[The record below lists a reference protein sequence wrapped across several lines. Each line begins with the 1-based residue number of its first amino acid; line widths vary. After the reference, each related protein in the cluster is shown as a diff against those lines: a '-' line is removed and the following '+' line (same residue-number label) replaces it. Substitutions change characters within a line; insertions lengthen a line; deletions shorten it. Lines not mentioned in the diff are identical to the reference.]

1 MIQSPDCP
9 LCNARASHYYTQTV
23 RNIARNFLQCDTC
36 HSVFLHPED
45 YLLPEAEKTHYLTHN
60 NDPEDVRYQNFVS
73 PVTNS
78 ILRDFGQHHKGLD
91 FGSGTGSPILKVL
104 KDNDYDVV
112 QYDLYFH
119 NDPALLTQ
127 TYDYI
132 ACSETAEH
140 FKEPHKEFEQL
151 RNLLKP
157 GGKLY
162 VMTDRFEES
171 RDFGTWFYKTDP
183 THVFLYHE
191 KAFGWIKEAFGF
203 GDLRIEGRVVVLGL

>member
-1 MIQSPDCP
+1 MSELKCP
-9 LCNARASHYYTQTV
+9 LCDGASRHYHTQIK
-23 RNIARNFLQCDTC
+23 RDFLRCSNC
-36 HSVFLHPED
+36 SSVFLDPKD
-45 YLLPEAEKTHYLTHN
+45 YLTAEAEKTHYLYHN

-73 PVTNS
+73 PVTNA
-78 ILRDFGQHHKGLD
+78 ILADFGPEHKGLD

-104 KDNDYDVV
+104 TDNGYDVV
-112 QYDLYFH
+112 QYDLFFH
-119 NDPALLTQ
+119 NHPDLLTT

-140 FKEPHKEFEQL
+140 FKEPYKEFRML
-151 RNLLKP
+151 RNLLNP

-162 VMTDRFEES
+162 VMTDRLEDT

-191 KAFGWIKEAFGF
+191 NAFEWIRNEFRF
-203 GDLRIEGRVVVLGL
+203 RELRIEGRLVILGV

>member
-1 MIQSPDCP
+1 MENVACP
-9 LCNARASHYYTQTV
+9 LCGSSSRHFYTQGQ
-23 RNIARNFLQCDTC
+23 REFLQCSLC
-36 HSVFLHPED
+36 LSVFTHPKD
-45 YLLPEAEKTHYLTHN
+45 YLSPEAEQAHYLCHN

-73 PVTNS
+73 PVTNAA
-78 ILRDFGQHHKGLD
+78 LADFRPHHKGLD

-104 KDNDYDVV
+104 KDNNYDIVEF
-112 QYDLYFH
+112 DIFFH
-119 NDPALLTQ
+119 NYPELLKQ

-140 FKEPHKEFEQL
+140 FKEPYKEFKQL
-151 RNLLKP
+151 RDLLKP

-162 VMTDRFEES
+162 IMTDRFDPV

-191 KAFGWIKEAFGF
+191 KAFEFIKEEFGF
-203 GDLRIEGRVVVLGL
+203 KELIIDKRLVVLGL